1 MFFIYVIYFHAL
13 YSPQKACPELSWN
26 HLIRACS
33 YYQTFS
39 SLPSNPHTNAFV
51 SAVVDPD
58 KVKPIAADDAADAGW
73 FTVKNDDGNT
83 RFVNG
88 EIELT
93 LKDLAFDHDDIMMDA
108 LDKV

>member
-1 MFFIYVIYFHAL
+1 M
-13 YSPQKACPELSWN
+13 SE
-26 HLIRACS
+26 IRDRNGLTEEEYLKS
-33 YYQTFS
+33 YDS
-39 SLPSNPHTNAFV
+39 V
-51 SAVVDPD
+51 SAAYLAVVDPD
-58 KVKPIAADDAADAGW
+58 KVEPIAADDAADAGW

-108 LDKV
+108 LKKS

>member
-1 MFFIYVIYFHAL
+1 MAPKDLTLIGV
-13 YSPQKACPELSWN
+13 YSKPGRDPRGW
-26 HLIRACS
+26 
-33 YYQTFS
+33 T
-39 SLPSNPHTNAFV
+39 V
-51 SAVVDPD
+51 SAAYLAVVDPD

-88 EIELT
+88 ELELT

-108 LDKV
+108 IKKS